1 MIPSELSSMSSSD
14 RRQENMNMRGILR
27 TSKQREPWQE
37 FDLKKVI
44 FDEVNIREYPQILGD
59 NPAVS
64 IGKIHKFCFQDLT
77 NLLFVSLSLMHR
89 SAIQY

>member
-1 MIPSELSSMSSSD
+1 MISSESSSKISYD
-14 RRQENMNMRGILR
+14 RRQENINTRGILR
-27 TSKQREPWQE
+27 TSKQRKPWEE

-64 IGKIHKFCFQDLT
+64 IGKINKYCF
-77 NLLFVSLSLMHR
+77 
-89 SAIQY
+89 